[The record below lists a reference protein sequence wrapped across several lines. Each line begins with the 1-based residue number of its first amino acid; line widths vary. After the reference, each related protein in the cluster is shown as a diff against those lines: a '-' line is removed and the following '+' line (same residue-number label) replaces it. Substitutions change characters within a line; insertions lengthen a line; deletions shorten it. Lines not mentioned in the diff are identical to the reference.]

1 MMKKINKMKKVIVVV
16 GVITFAFMGML
27 LWQKVNTKAS
37 SNVSDN
43 TISFVFNN
51 FAELTTSLNS
61 FVVPKTAEYN
71 FYCKPTKKRYD
82 GTEHYWKVYVLNDNS
97 YEKTSGSLRHIH
109 QVYKE
114 TAKIYSE
121 KTKLKLKEG
130 QYVYAVCSENGF
142 AFTEDYDTFRCP
154 LVVQEVKDDTNVIKE
169 DNSKKFP
176 ADEYKFVFNKYM
188 NMNVNCN
195 SLVVPK
201 DGVYTLN
208 CMPNKGGNIYWN
220 IYVFDDNTYKMK
232 NNDLREMLYKY
243 KPTYKVNRNQIN
255 INLKRGQ
262 YLYAICSENGYK
274 HSQDFNTFRCPL
286 TIKMIKNHK

>member
-1 MMKKINKMKKVIVVV
+1 MMKNINKMKKVIVVV
-16 GVITFAFMGML
+16 SVITFAFMGML

-37 SNVSDN
+37 SKVSDN

-142 AFTEDYDTFRCP
+142 AFTEDYDTF
-154 LVVQEVKDDTNVIKE
+154 
-169 DNSKKFP
+169 
-176 ADEYKFVFNKYM
+176 VFNKYM

-220 IYVFDDNTYKMK
+220 IYVFDDNTYKKK